1 MAELWPFVPESDV
14 GEALSWST
22 DVLAFEAGEQ
32 RLATRPIPRGE
43 LSYSYQMTP
52 SQFGRAREL
61 ARRIGGDLCYVPLW
75 TEAERVGAV
84 GAHQVNLA
92 VDPTE
97 KQYSESGYL
106 LVFGSDMDCEVAK
119 IGSFGS
125 GQINLDP
132 WVVSAYSDA
141 WVAPLVEARFA
152 QEFEAVRDA
161 VGTVVRTSARFEIPT
176 VLDLSGEALS
186 EVTYLTYPVETV
198 PPRAGGTEQ
207 FGRDVDTLDSVTG
220 LSAKSPIR
228 DTPSMASQVG
238 RLCHTSQELWQR
250 RVWLHKRRGRQGA
263 FWLPSWNADVTI
275 VKDIASGD
283 GFIEVA
289 ATGFAAVYTL
299 PVDIMLQLR
308 SASRRIR
315 ITSVTTDGAPG
326 TERLRFAGAW
336 SGGTPLS
343 EIVRVSKLTLSRLAS
358 DRVEIRHLPGGASIM
373 SAPTVE
379 VAE

>member
-1 MAELWPFVPESDV
+1 MAELWPFVPESEV
-14 GEALSWST
+14 GEALSWAT
-22 DVLAFEAGEQ
+22 DVLEFEAGEQ
-32 RLATRPIPRGE
+32 RLATRAVPRGE

-52 SQFGRAREL
+52 AQFGRAREL
-61 ARRIGGDLCYVPLW
+61 ARSIGGDHCYVPLW

-84 GAHQVNLA
+84 GAHQVNLP
-92 VDPTE
+92 VDPAE
-97 KQYSESGYL
+97 RQYSASGYL
-106 LVFGSDMDCEVAK
+106 LVWDSDQACEVVK
-119 IGSFGS
+119 IGSFGA
-125 GQINLDP
+125 GQINLSP

-161 VGTVVRTSARFEIPT
+161 VGTVVRTSARFEIST

-186 EVTYLTYPVETV
+186 EVTYQTYPVETT

-207 FGRDVDTLDSVTG
+207 FGREVDTLDSVTG
-220 LSAKSPIR
+220 LSAKFPIR

-238 RLCHTSQELWQR
+238 RLCYTPHELWQC

-275 VKDIASGD
+275 VKDIVAGD

-289 ATGFAAVYTL
+289 EIGFAPTYHL
-299 PVDIMLQLR
+299 PTDLVIQFR
-308 SASRRIR
+308 ASSRRIR
-315 ITSVTTDGAPG
+315 ITSVTTDGPPG
-326 TERLRFAGAW
+326 TERLRFNGAW
-336 SGGTPLS
+336 SGSTELS
-343 EIVRVSKLTLSRLAS
+343 EIVRTSKITLSRLAS

-373 SAPTVE
+373 SAPVVE
-379 VAE
+379 VPT